1 VGGTVSTTGGEW
13 DWRGG
18 VVSTEMEEVVE
29 EVAGEMAM
37 RRKKTMGE
45 GQRVKNLGTLIID
58 LTYGL

>member
-1 VGGTVSTTGGEW
+1 VGGTVSTTGGER

-29 EVAGEMAM
+29 EAAGETVM

>member
-1 VGGTVSTTGGEW
+1 
-13 DWRGG
+13 
-18 VVSTEMEEVVE
+18 MEEVVE
-29 EVAGEMAM
+29 EAAGETVM